1 METAGVF
8 AVTAVLSA
16 ILWKAAPRL
25 RLLAHPNPRSSHT
38 APTPSGGGCAF
49 VVAVVGWLVLFGSD
63 FAPALVLAVGGVVVA
78 ATGLVDDIRDVPPLI
93 RLGWHFGVAAGC
105 VGVLFA
111 PDALLG
117 AALVVGLAWWLN
129 LYNFMDGIDGIAASQ
144 AAAYGGGVLLLAETG
159 QAQPFAGVLLA
170 AMAGFLVFNWAP
182 AKLFMGDVGSGFLG
196 LVTGVFALW
205 LAHVGE
211 VPAVASAILLLAF
224 WFDATYTLIVRIV
237 TRQAFAS
244 AHRSHLYQV
253 LARRLGHGTTT
264 TLFCL
269 HFAAWLLPLAWLAIH
284 HPRWQFICLVVACL
298 PIAIACAV
306 FRAGSPTHDSHDH
319 GEGS

>member
-1 METAGVF
+1 MDTAGVF
-8 AVTAVLSA
+8 AATAVLSA
-16 ILWKAAPRL
+16 ILWQAGPR
-25 RLLAHPNPRSSHT
+25 RLLAYPNPRSSHT

-49 VVAVVGWLVLFGSD
+49 VVAVVGWLIMFGSD
-63 FAPALVLAVGGVVVA
+63 FAPAAVLAVGGVVVA
-78 ATGLVDDIRDVPPLI
+78 VVGLVDDVRDVPPLI
-93 RLGWHFGVAAGC
+93 RLGCHLAVAAGC

-111 PDALLG
+111 PDALIA
-117 AALVVGLAWWLN
+117 AALVIGLAWWLN

-144 AAAYGGGVLLLAETG
+144 AAAYGGGVLLLADAG

-170 AMAGFLVFNWAP
+170 AAAGFLLFNWAP

-205 LAHVGE
+205 LADVGE

-224 WFDATYTLIVRIV
+224 WFDATYTLIVRVV

-264 TLFCL
+264 SIFCL
-269 HFAAWLLPLAWLAIH
+269 HFAVWLLPLAWLAVH
-284 HPRWQFICLVVACL
+284 FPRWQLACLAIAAAPIAVAC
-298 PIAIACAV
+298 V
-306 FRAGSPTHDSHDH
+306 MFRAGSPRHEASGITA
-319 GEGS
+319 

>member
-8 AVTAVLSA
+8 AATAVLSA
-16 ILWKAAPRL
+16 ILWKAGPRL

-49 VVAVVGWLVLFGSD
+49 VVTVVGWLVLFGGD
-63 FAPALVLAVGGVVVA
+63 FGPAAVLAVGGVVVA

-93 RLGWHFGVAAGC
+93 RLGCHLAVAAGC

-111 PDALLG
+111 PDALIA
-117 AALVVGLAWWLN
+117 AALVIGLAWWLN

-144 AAAYGGGVLLLAETG
+144 AAAYGGGVLLLADSG

-170 AMAGFLVFNWAP
+170 AAAGFLLFNWAP

-205 LAHVGE
+205 LAHVGA
-211 VPAVASAILLLAF
+211 VSAVASAILLLAF

-284 HPRWQFICLVVACL
+284 FPRWQFACLAIAAAPIAVACV
-298 PIAIACAV
+298 V
-306 FRAGSPTHDSHDH
+306 FRAGSPRH
-319 GEGS
+319 GATGSG

>member
-1 METAGVF
+1 MDTAGVF
-8 AVTAVLSA
+8 AATAVLSA
-16 ILWKAAPRL
+16 ILWQAGPR
-25 RLLAHPNPRSSHT
+25 RLLAYPNPRSSHT

-49 VVAVVGWLVLFGSD
+49 VVTVVGWLVLFGGD
-63 FAPALVLAVGGVVVA
+63 FSPAAVLAGGGAVVA
-78 ATGLVDDIRDVPPLI
+78 AIGLVDDVRDVPPLI
-93 RLGWHFGVAAGC
+93 RLGCHLAVAAGC

-111 PDALLG
+111 PDALL
-117 AALVVGLAWWLN
+117 AVALVVGLAWWLN

-144 AAAYGGGVLLLAETG
+144 AAAYGGGVLLLADAG

-170 AMAGFLVFNWAP
+170 AAAGFLLFNWAP

-205 LAHVGE
+205 LADVGE

-224 WFDATYTLIVRIV
+224 WFDATYTLIVRVV

-264 TLFCL
+264 SIFCL
-269 HFAAWLLPLAWLAIH
+269 HFAVWLLPLAWLAVH
-284 HPRWQFICLVVACL
+284 FPRWQLACLAIAAAPIAVAC
-298 PIAIACAV
+298 V
-306 FRAGSPTHDSHDH
+306 MFRAGSPRHEASGITA
-319 GEGS
+319 